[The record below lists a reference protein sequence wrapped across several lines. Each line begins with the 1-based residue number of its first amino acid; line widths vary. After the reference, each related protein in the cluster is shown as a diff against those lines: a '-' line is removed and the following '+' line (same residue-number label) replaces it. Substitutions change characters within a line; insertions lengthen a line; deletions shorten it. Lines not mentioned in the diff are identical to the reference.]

1 MHTIAWEEKLLSYHI
16 ITLLCYLHM
25 VLNHMISKNKF
36 QSLVT
41 NVLIRLIISGQSLK
55 FNFVVQK
62 PI

>member
-25 VLNHMISKNKF
+25 VLDHMVSKNKF

-41 NVLIRLIISGQSLK
+41 NVLIRFIISGQSVK
-55 FNFVVQK
+55 FIFIVLK